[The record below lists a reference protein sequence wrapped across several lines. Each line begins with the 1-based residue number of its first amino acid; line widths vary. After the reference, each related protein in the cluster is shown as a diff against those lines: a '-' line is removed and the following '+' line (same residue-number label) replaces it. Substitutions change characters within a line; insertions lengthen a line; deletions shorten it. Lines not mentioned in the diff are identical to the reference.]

1 MKKLKLI
8 TRYLLGLMS
17 ILIGLITII
26 LEEPLYGSGF
36 IFLAIILIPIASKLL
51 IKISPNLFSRKAKK
65 GMFIGISF
73 LIVISMSFFG
83 RKEYNKVENINEKE
97 LATLSIHSIHHT
109 KINNLDYYYI
119 EEGEGE
125 TILLLHGFP
134 DMANT
139 WDETITE
146 LSKTHRV
153 IAPFLRGYY
162 PTGIP
167 ENMDFSV
174 KIIADDMVQLM
185 EKSSI
190 DKFTVIGHDWGASIG
205 YAIATL
211 SPNKVEK
218 IVSISIPHPACLK
231 PTFEFLYAARHFL
244 IFQTGNYGVRY
255 TRKNNFEF
263 IDRLYQR
270 LSPDY
275 TDFKKSSDAI
285 KETFKFPNRLEAA
298 LGYYESFGMDQK
310 LPNKMMFYAE
320 LPKVPVLF
328 MAGENDDFV
337 TEDIL
342 NAMRNKMPKGS
353 KTIVFKNSGHYLH
366 REIFVE
372 YFLELKSFLTSKN

>member
-1 MKKLKLI
+1 MKKLTVI
-8 TRYLLGLMS
+8 IRYILGLML
-17 ILIGLITII
+17 ILVGLITII

-36 IFLAIILIPIASKLL
+36 IILAILLIPITSKLL
-51 IKISPNLFSRKAKK
+51 KKISPNLFSSKSKK
-65 GMFIGISF
+65 GVFISISL
-73 LIVISMSFFG
+73 LIVISISLFG
-83 RKEYNKVENINEKE
+83 RKKYNKVENINEKE
-97 LATLSIHSIHHT
+97 LATLSIHSIYHT
-109 KINNLDYYYI
+109 KINALDYYYI

-125 TILLLHGFP
+125 TIILLHGFP

-174 KIIADDMVQLM
+174 KAIADDMIQLVG
-185 EKSSI
+185 KLSI
-190 DKFTVIGHDWGASIG
+190 DKFTVIGHDWGASIS
-205 YAIATL
+205 YAMANL
-211 SPNKVEK
+211 SPDKVEK
-218 IVSISIPHPACLK
+218 IVSISIPHPASLK

-244 IFQTGNYGVRY
+244 IFQTGSYGVRY
-255 TRKNNFEF
+255 TRKDNFEF

-275 TDFKKSSDAI
+275 TEFKKSSDAI

-298 LGYYESFGMDQK
+298 LGYYKSFGIDQK
-310 LPNKMMFYAE
+310 SPAKMTFYAE

-328 MAGENDDFV
+328 MAGENDNFV
-337 TEDIL
+337 TEENL

-366 REIFVE
+366 REIFTE